1 MNRIPVQSSDIRSV
15 GYEVESKTL
24 EIEFISG
31 GLYEYCS
38 VPKTVYDGLMA
49 ASSKGAYFHQFIKD
63 CYPFK
68 RLR

>member
-15 GYEVESKTL
+15 GYEVESHTL
-24 EIEFISG
+24 EIEFVSG
-31 GLYEYCS
+31 GLYQYYR
-38 VPKTVYDGLMA
+38 VPKTVHDGLMA
-49 ASSKGAYFHQFIKD
+49 ASSKGTYFHQFIKD